1 MFFKQSKDSAS
12 IIIMLYEIIIIVVVL
27 FTLAF
32 LCCGECCAECCAE
45 CCNDDPVIIEEKT
58 DSPIHHEI

>member
-1 MFFKQSKDSAS
+1 
-12 IIIMLYEIIIIVVVL
+12 MLYEIIIIVVVL

-32 LCCGECCAECCAE
+32 LCCGECCAECC
-45 CCNDDPVIIEEKT
+45 NDDPVIIEEKT